1 MARYEYSYDL
11 TERFLN
17 LYRQL
22 ESFRGGNPKAY
33 EFYKRKY
40 ADDLNL
46 FRELRNYLSHEE
58 YGGSYPFA
66 ISEAIVISLEKIL
79 KEMNLTCERAMKKN
93 VIVATPE
100 NSLGRVIETMKA
112 NRLTYVPIVDEKK
125 KVTGMISSESIIA
138 ILAEGQNFTDKKV
151 SDYLEYF
158 SLSDQS
164 KKFTFLGRRD
174 SFSLAEKEYSALSEG
189 KRVGIILVTEN
200 GSNKESLLGIISP
213 YDVFEKGGR

>member
-40 ADDLNL
+40 SDDLNL

-66 ISEAIVISLEKIL
+66 ISEAIVESLERIL

-100 NSLGRVIETMKA
+100 NSMTKVIETMES
-112 NRLTYVPIVDEKK
+112 NRLTYVPIVDEGK
-125 KVTGMISSESIIA
+125 KVIGMISSESIIA
-138 ILAEGQNFTDKKV
+138 ILAKGNGFENKKV
-151 SDYLEYF
+151 ADYIDHF
-158 SLSDQS
+158 SLTEQS
-164 KKFTFLGRRD
+164 KKFVFLGRRD

-189 KRVGIILVTEN
+189 KRVGIILITES
-200 GSNKESLLGIISP
+200 GGKTESLLGIISP
-213 YDVFEKGGR
+213 YDVFEKGSR

>member
-93 VIVATPE
+93 VIVATNE
-100 NSLGRVIETMKA
+100 NSLSRVIETMKA

-213 YDVFEKGGR
+213 YDVFEKGSR